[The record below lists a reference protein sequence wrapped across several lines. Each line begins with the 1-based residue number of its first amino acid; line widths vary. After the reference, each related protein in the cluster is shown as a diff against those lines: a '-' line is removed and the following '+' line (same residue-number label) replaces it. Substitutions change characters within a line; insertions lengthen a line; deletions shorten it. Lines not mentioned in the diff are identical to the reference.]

1 MRVTN
6 DLNRLV
12 AGAEDK
18 LPRIGRP
25 VSVTTTSIDNGG
37 AMMVLR
43 VNGVP
48 FESVSR
54 GEIEARYD
62 SWNRQLAAMTLEKGN
77 RLSLWSTFRRRR
89 VSFGDEYRFYN
100 PFIQQAVDKYLQ
112 RFRKH
117 HHYENSFYISAI
129 LQGDDLDESVRE
141 LEELG

>member
-1 MRVTN
+1 MRVSN

-12 AGAEDK
+12 AAAEDK

-25 VSVTTTSIDNGG
+25 VAETVTSLDNGG
-37 AMMVLR
+37 AMMVMR
-43 VNGVP
+43 VSGVP

-89 VSFGDEYRFYN
+89 VSFGDEYR
-100 PFIQQAVDKYLQ
+100 
-112 RFRKH
+112 
-117 HHYENSFYISAI
+117 
-129 LQGDDLDESVRE
+129 
-141 LEELG
+141 